1 MPLREFRV
9 GVLGAG
15 MIASHPGGVLPNL
28 ASIGSR
34 VNVVAITSRT
44 RSRAEE
50 VAARFGIPRVRD
62 TLTEMLADDDLDVV
76 VNLTPGPAHSETNL
90 EILEAGKHLISE
102 KPLATNVP
110 DADALIEIATDRR
123 LLIVAAPPWMLDPRR
138 VWGRDF
144 IRRGAIGRVAFAR
157 SRSSHAG
164 PAAMSWPADPSWAYG
179 NGAGAL
185 FEMGVYGITEVT
197 GILGP
202 VKRVISMS
210 GITETSRIGVGGLF
224 DGRTIDV
231 IADDNTLLLLDF
243 GDATFAVVDATYN
256 VHDSRVQSEPGG
268 VRSRGNAQ
276 SVRPILGQAGT
287 ASDRPPP
294 GGRERSTEW
303 LGGARP
309 HPPRGLATRVRPP
322 SARDPPEPFRRLCRH
337 RLEAGSERR
346 TCQAL
351 ARDHAEC
358 SRVGADRVC
367 SRARDLIRL
376 LEYRARRG
384 CERSM
389 IAGRKH

>member
-1 MPLREFRV
+1 MIGNDRVPLREFRV

-138 VWGRDF
+138 VAARDF

-164 PAAMSWPADPSWAYG
+164 PAAMSWPADPSWAYAD
-179 NGAGAL
+179 GAGAL

-202 VKRVISMS
+202 AKRVISMS

-256 VHDSRVQSEPGG
+256 V
-268 VRSRGNAQ
+268 
-276 SVRPILGQAGT
+276 T
-287 ASDRPPP
+287 AASSPSLEVF
-294 GGRERSTEW
+294 GARERSICTTHSGP
-303 LGGARP
+303 GGNSLR
-309 HPPRGLATRVRPP
+309 
-322 SARDPPEPFRRLCRH
+322 
-337 RLEAGSERR
+337 
-346 TCQAL
+346 
-351 ARDHAEC
+351 
-358 SRVGADRVC
+358 SRS
-367 SRARDLIRL
+367 SRWT
-376 LEYRARRG
+376 
-384 CERSM
+384 
-389 IAGRKH
+389 

>member
-1 MPLREFRV
+1 MIGNDRVPLREFRV

-62 TLTEMLADDDLDVV
+62 SLTEMLADDDLDVV

-138 VWGRDF
+138 VAARDF
-144 IRRGAIGRVAFAR
+144 IRQGAIGRVAFAR

-164 PAAMSWPADPSWAYG
+164 PAAMSWPADPTWAYAD
-179 NGAGAL
+179 GAGAL

-202 VKRVISMS
+202 AKRVISMS

-256 VHDSRVQSEPGG
+256 VTAASSPSLEVFGAQGTLNLYDPFWARREQPQIEIFQVDVNARQSGWVVPD
-268 VRSRGNAQ
+268 
-276 SVRPILGQAGT
+276 LT
-287 ASDRPPP
+287 
-294 GGRERSTEW
+294 
-303 LGGARP
+303 
-309 HPPRGLATRVRPP
+309 
-322 SARDPPEPFRRLCRH
+322 
-337 RLEAGSERR
+337 RLEASQLEFDRLQRAILLSHFVDCVDTGLKPVLSAEHARHSLEIMLSAQESAR
-346 TCQAL
+346 TGCAVELETSFDFSNTAL
-351 ARDHAEC
+351 DE
-358 SRVGADRVC
+358 
-367 SRARDLIRL
+367 RARDR
-376 LEYRARRG
+376 
-384 CERSM
+384 
-389 IAGRKH
+389 